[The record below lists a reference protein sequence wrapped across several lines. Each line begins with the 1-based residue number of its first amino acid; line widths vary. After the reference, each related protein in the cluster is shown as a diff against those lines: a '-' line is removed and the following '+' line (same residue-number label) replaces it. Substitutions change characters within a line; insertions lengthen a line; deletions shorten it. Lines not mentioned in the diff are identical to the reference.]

1 MRVRTPGTVAI
12 YGEHSPDYLH
22 PALYQPNWWT
32 VLAALGVSG
41 DPSRAE
47 LVTRLKE
54 LRDGS
59 ADEGGITTDE
69 LKQETAVV
77 YKALARSLSTANV
90 ASTTSRS
97 DLNQDRLRR
106 EFQQGNGLIFSNLGW
121 LPPQSVLAGPPI
133 FGRYMAFAPAVAET
147 EHLWATL
154 RLRQPSFE
162 DCLEVIRTI
171 ARKRGTLGSADE
183 AIMLETLRAL
193 VSLVDASGT
202 PQARPKLRKLPLWT
216 SQGWMRGRPLYATDD
231 PVLAA
236 GLKDRLPLW
245 ESGGEIQQFR
255 PLLGLLRV
263 EEVGT
268 AAEVIDPELATED
281 EGMSDL
287 FRSALQQLQDDL
299 TRNDPQLATGA
310 WMPWDRLS

>member
-1 MRVRTPGTVAI
+1 MAWLDDESGTSRRSCELRVRTPGTVAI

-22 PALYQPNWWT
+22 PALYQPNWRT

-41 DPSRAE
+41 DRSRAE

-69 LKQETAVV
+69 LKQEIAVV

-121 LPPQSVLAGPPI
+121 LPPQSVLAGPSI

-147 EHLWATL
+147 EHPWATL

-162 DCLEVIRTI
+162 DCWKLS
-171 ARKRGTLGSADE
+171 AR
-183 AIMLETLRAL
+183 
-193 VSLVDASGT
+193 
-202 PQARPKLRKLPLWT
+202 
-216 SQGWMRGRPLYATDD
+216 
-231 PVLAA
+231 
-236 GLKDRLPLW
+236 
-245 ESGGEIQQFR
+245 
-255 PLLGLLRV
+255 
-263 EEVGT
+263 
-268 AAEVIDPELATED
+268 
-281 EGMSDL
+281 
-287 FRSALQQLQDDL
+287 
-299 TRNDPQLATGA
+299 
-310 WMPWDRLS
+310 